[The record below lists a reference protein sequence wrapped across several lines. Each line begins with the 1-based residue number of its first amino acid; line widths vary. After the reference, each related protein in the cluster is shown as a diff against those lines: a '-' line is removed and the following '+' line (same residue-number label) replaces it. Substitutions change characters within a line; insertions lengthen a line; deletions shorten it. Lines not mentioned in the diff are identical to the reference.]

1 MNHSLRTL
9 LGVAL
14 VFVLIAAPVA
24 WALRQRGEMRGFKV
38 VREGVLYRSGQMS
51 LDALKRQIHD
61 RDIRTVV
68 CLRDAVPGR
77 PSPDRTEE
85 EYCLKQGIRYVR
97 IPPRH
102 WEAADGTTPADEGVR
117 TFLEIMA
124 DTRNHPVLIH
134 CFAGVHRT
142 GAYCA
147 VYRME
152 FEGWSNE
159 EAIAEL
165 KDLGYAHLE
174 EEWDI
179 LNYLERYQPRLRNRT
194 AAGPGLNA
202 DLAGAGTKSLP
213 ASR

>member
-1 MNHSLRTL
+1 MNRSLRTL
-9 LGVAL
+9 LGVAVTL
-14 VFVLIAAPVA
+14 LLILAPLA
-24 WALRQRGEMRGFKV
+24 YALRQRAETRGFKV
-38 VREGVLYRSGQMS
+38 VRDGVLYRSGQMS

-61 RDIRTVV
+61 RNIRTVV

-77 PSPDRTEE
+77 PTPDRTEE
-85 EYCLKQGIRYVR
+85 EYCLKQGLRYVR

-102 WEAADGTTPADEGVR
+102 WEAADGSSPADEGVR
-117 TFLEIMA
+117 TFLDVMSDA
-124 DTRNHPVLIH
+124 NNYPVLIH

-165 KDLGYAHLE
+165 KGLGYAHLD

-179 LNYLERYQPRLRNRT
+179 LTYLERYRPRLGK
-194 AAGPGLNA
+194 AGEA
-202 DLAGAGTKSLP
+202 
-213 ASR
+213 ASREP